1 MHLSRLRVKKKKETG
16 QYIENTSNKSAN
28 QTIGQ
33 PNDMEVEYG
42 RTMVQNSQ
50 ARQEGTQQWKY
61 LTKFNTIA
69 DLIRVF
75 L

>member
-42 RTMVQNSQ
+42 RTMV
-50 ARQEGTQQWKY
+50 
-61 LTKFNTIA
+61 
-69 DLIRVF
+69 
-75 L
+75 